1 MIVGKFIRGF
11 PTDDGLLAPK
21 VKVSRLLLSH
31 SLSLIQAVTVACGEQ
46 VVSLYMDQVSN
57 KDVGVAL
64 ARRHGIR
71 LCSSIQEAL
80 CLDEGELAVDGVLS
94 IGEHG
99 AYAHN
104 ELGQHVY
111 PRRHFLDQITAII
124 AAAGRTIPVFSDKH
138 LAHCWEDG
146 LHIYNRMASLGI
158 PFMAGSSVPL
168 FWRRPSY
175 EPPVGQPLKT
185 ALVLSYGGLEAYG
198 YHGLEVL
205 QSFVERRPG
214 GETGLRS
221 VQCLEGDAVWAAAAA
236 GQWDIELGEAALQVV
251 DLNDAGENARF
262 DDQSITAFP
271 FLVTT
276 SCFPLSHC
284 QCMAESRPQGSHCA
298 MRAAPRRCS
307 C

>member
-1 MIVGKFIRGF
+1 MWHSDADVIVGKFIRGF
-11 PTDDGLLAPK
+11 PTDDGLLEPK
-21 VKVSRLLLSH
+21 VK
-31 SLSLIQAVTVACGEQ
+31 I
-46 VVSLYMDQVSN
+46 VSLYMDQISE

-80 CLDEGELAVDGVLS
+80 CLDEGALVVDGVLS

-99 AYAHN
+99 IYAHN
-104 ELGQHVY
+104 EHGQHVY

-124 AAAGRTIPVFSDKH
+124 ASAGRTIPVYSDKH
-138 LAHCWEDG
+138 LAHSWDDG
-146 LHIYNRMASLGI
+146 LHIYNRMKNLGI

-175 EPPVGQPLKT
+175 EPPVNQPLMT

-214 GETGLRS
+214 GETGLLS
-221 VQCLEGDAVWAAAAA
+221 VQCLEGDAVWDAAES
-236 GQWDIELGEAALQVV
+236 GQWDIELGEAALGVV
-251 DLNDAGENARF
+251 DLNDIGEDARF
-262 DDQSITAFP
+262 DSQMIFYTTACMV
-271 FLVTT
+271 LHAV
-276 SCFPLSHC
+276 SGDCSS
-284 QCMAESRPQGSHCA
+284 QCNGARQRVIVRACA
-298 MRAAPRRCS
+298 T
-307 C
+307 